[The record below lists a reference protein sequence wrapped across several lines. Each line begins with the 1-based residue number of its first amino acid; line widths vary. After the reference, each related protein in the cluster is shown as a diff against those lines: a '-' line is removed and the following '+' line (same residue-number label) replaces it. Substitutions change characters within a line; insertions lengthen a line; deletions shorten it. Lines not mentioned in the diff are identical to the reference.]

1 MLLVQEF
8 LKNKTLKDLEN
19 EHGVFA
25 SFSKCKTFFSLNYG
39 MIEARDDDKLSQQCR
54 GLILS
59 KMNGVP
65 IEDDI
70 IGETNIL
77 SFGFERFFNE
87 GQGAAAPID
96 WNDKQLKIYSK
107 EDGTA
112 IFVWFNPYTNKW
124 NVATRGTPEANVPL
138 DFDKNMTFRSLFES
152 VLETRYAITFEQLT
166 SDMYPNITYIF
177 ELCTPFNKIVV
188 NYPQSTIF
196 FIGARNLISLEEY
209 YVENDIFHDHLRMF
223 PIPNVY
229 SFANITDTVN
239 FVVNGDATQLEGVVV
254 VSSNFNRVKVK
265 NPMHGIYSRA
275 RDSLGTSDRNC
286 LECILA
292 GKDDDIITVMPQ
304 EIANKLLSIK
314 EKYRVW
320 LSMQEQLF
328 YTVFREASNENPG
341 DKKTFAITLNKY
353 VGAFKPAFFS
363 IFDKKSHSV
372 KDFIE
377 KNRKEGSWPSSFLD
391 KILSAI

>member
-19 EHGVFA
+19 ERGVFA

-59 KMNGVP
+59 KMNGAP

-70 IGETNIL
+70 IGETNIM

-124 NVATRGTPEANVPL
+124 NVATRGTPEADVPL

-166 SDMYPNITYIF
+166 NDMYPNITYIF

-209 YVENDIFHDHLRMF
+209 YVEDNIFNDHLCMF
-223 PIPNVY
+223 PIPNAY
-229 SFANITDTVN
+229 SFANITDTIN
-239 FVVNGDATQLEGVVV
+239 FVVNGDATKLEGVVV
-254 VSSNFNRVKVK
+254 LSSNFNRVKVK

-275 RDSLGTSDRNC
+275 RDSLCTSDRNC

-328 YTVFREASNENPG
+328 YAVFREASNENPG

-377 KNRKEGSWPSSFLD
+377 KNRKDGSWPSSFLD